1 MSIYLANLTDGS
13 VIEYQEKTVSVLKI
27 ERDFPLLFM
36 DDHIFSPEDNRMWLF
51 DIPYCVR

>member
-1 MSIYLANLTDGS
+1 MPIYLTNLTDGS
-13 VIEYQEKTVSVLKI
+13 IIEYQEKTVSVLKI

-36 DDHIFSPEDNRMWLF
+36 DDQICSPEDNGMWLF

>member
-13 VIEYQEKTVSVLKI
+13 IIEYQEKTVSVLKI